1 MTHTKKNNMKVNIIS
16 GRKLLIAIP
25 IIGAGICC
33 SVFFNSCTRNNP
45 DSSGVEYM
53 PDMYRSPSYEDN
65 SKNPL
70 FPDSMTDRLPVAG
83 TIPVGFTPDPYP
95 NTPDGWK
102 DASENLKDPFPAT
115 PEIIAEGK
123 AKFEIFCIHCHGAT
137 GMGDGLVAGKL
148 PGPPPPYSG
157 PTLKNITEGEMYQAI
172 EYGKGLMGS
181 HASQLTVE
189 ERWKIIRYVQVLQ
202 HKDDAATT
210 TAMAS
215 DSTKKENKT
224 N

>member
-1 MTHTKKNNMKVNIIS
+1 LTHTKKNNMKVNIIS

-95 NTPDGWK
+95 NAPDGWK
-102 DASENLKDPFPAT
+102 YASENLKDPFPAT
-115 PEIIAEGK
+115 PEIIQKVKLSLKYFVSIAMVLPVWATDLLQVNCLALLLHTQALHLRTLPK
-123 AKFEIFCIHCHGAT
+123 AKCTRQLNTVKALWVH
-137 GMGDGLVAGKL
+137 M
-148 PGPPPPYSG
+148 P
-157 PTLKNITEGEMYQAI
+157 
-172 EYGKGLMGS
+172 
-181 HASQLTVE
+181 AS
-189 ERWKIIRYVQVLQ
+189 
-202 HKDDAATT
+202 
-210 TAMAS
+210 
-215 DSTKKENKT
+215 
-224 N
+224 

>member
-1 MTHTKKNNMKVNIIS
+1 MKVNMIS
-16 GRKLLIAIP
+16 GRKLLLALAIA
-25 IIGAGICC
+25 GAAVIS
-33 SVFFNSCTRNNP
+33 SVSFSSCTRNNP

-65 SKNPL
+65 SVNPL

-123 AKFEIFCIHCHGAT
+123 AKFEIFCIHCHGAN
-137 GMGDGLVAGKL
+137 GLGDGPVAAKL

-157 PTLKNITEGEMYQAI
+157 PALKNITEGEMYQTI

-202 HKDDAATT
+202 HYGEK
-210 TAMAS
+210 S
-215 DSTKKENKT
+215 DSTKTVEATATDTKDKKSS
-224 N
+224 